1 MDYALNC
8 THHNLIPWDLAY
20 RCVFYYIDIIIWYH
34 GNNDRIHW
42 VESWNLK
49 IRLAI
54 IDFHNLSNIQPSN
67 VTICLADLAEQ
78 VTNMYLPLSL
88 EFFFW
93 LRINQLGVSNI
104 ENATKLYIYIYR
116 YVILAYLRTFTAH
129 LDRGEKEGK

>member
-34 GNNDRIHW
+34 WNNDRMHW

-54 IDFHNLSNIQPSN
+54 IDFHNLLNIQPSN
-67 VTICLADLAEQ
+67 VTICLADIAEQ

-88 EFFFW
+88 EFFF
-93 LRINQLGVSNI
+93 LAENQSAWSFYHWKCHKV
-104 ENATKLYIYIYR
+104 IYR
-116 YVILAYLRTFTAH
+116 CVILTHLHTFTAC
-129 LDRGEKEGK
+129 LDGWE